1 MDGSNGSKTMSGVRR
16 RLEAGESLGSQGLS
30 AAARM
35 ATGCWPTPMAGSPA
49 KDGQYNEAGNTCN
62 GLRTVELCGWAT
74 PSSQGSAGEVSD
86 DLELRGRKFVNSKT
100 GRVLQTNLATDVK
113 MLVGWA
119 TPRASDPKTGSDY
132 TDNMTGKSLSMD
144 ASLCAGG
151 WPTPRA
157 EDSEQTV
164 AHGGRADTLNSASK
178 LAASGPT
185 ASGSPASMEDP
196 GGSQGRSSRMRLNPF
211 FSGWLMGFRKE
222 WTFAGLIGLSR
233 LPRRSRVARLS

>member
-1 MDGSNGSKTMSGVRR
+1 
-16 RLEAGESLGSQGLS
+16 
-30 AAARM
+30 
-35 ATGCWPTPMAGSPA
+35 MAGSPA
-49 KDGQYNEAGNTCN
+49 TSEYNEAGNTCN

-74 PSSQGSAGEVSD
+74 PSSQGSAGEISE
-86 DLELRGRKFVNSKT
+86 DLEMKGRKFVNSKT

-132 TDNMTGKSLSMD
+132 TENMTGKSLSMD
-144 ASLCAGG
+144 ASLCGG

-157 EDSEQTV
+157 EDSEQTG

-185 ASGSPASMEDP
+185 ASGSPASTEGT
-196 GGSQGRSSRMRLNPF
+196 GGSRRNDRMRLNPF
-211 FSGWLMGFRKE
+211 FSGWLMGFPRA

-233 LPRRSRVARLS
+233 LPRRSRAVRLS